1 MLFKNTMKINRDN
14 YEVFLVDYLDGKLSP
29 SSVSELMLF
38 LEQNPDLKCEFEGIE
53 DAVLVAEEI
62 AYSDKSELKKKS
74 FLNSGIDNELEYIS
88 IASIEGV
95 LTEPEQLKLNSEI
108 IQNKKFE
115 RQINTY
121 KKTILQPN
129 SEIHFTG
136 KAQLK
141 RTRIVPMRYTTLRKS
156 ISIAASIGLIIG
168 VYTIG
173 KIFVYENP
181 KQLNSTNNVIVS
193 VNPPENAETKKQVT
207 ENITIAKNA
216 VPKNRNISTA
226 IVNTKKTDT
235 SSNIENVPRAEFVPS
250 MLSSIESKS
259 VVIQKN
265 IQYEQVALTI
275 EDYYRQKEFANE
287 YLQTKTSDQTAQS
300 SYREIGLFEVL
311 QYGVHSFGKLIGR
324 EIRLNAK
331 KDKNG
336 RIEEISFESKLI
348 AFSKEIRKK
357 EEGL

>member
-1 MLFKNTMKINRDN
+1 MLFRNMMKISRDN

-38 LEQNPDLKCEFEGIE
+38 LEQNPDLKGEFEGIE

-62 AYSDKSELKKKS
+62 AYTDKSELKKKS

-95 LTEPEQLKLNSEI
+95 LTESEKLKLNSEI

-115 RQINTY
+115 RQINIY
-121 KKTILQPN
+121 KTTILQPN

-141 RTRIVPMRYTTLRKS
+141 RTRIVPIRFTTLRKAV
-156 ISIAASIGLIIG
+156 SIAASIGLIIG

-173 KIFVYENP
+173 KIFVYDNP
-181 KQLNSTNNVIVS
+181 MQLNNTNNLITS
-193 VNPPENAETKKQVT
+193 VNPPVKAETINQVT
-207 ENITIAKNA
+207 EDITINKNSIL
-216 VPKNRNISTA
+216 KNRNISAA
-226 IVNTKKTDT
+226 ILNKKPDS
-235 SSNIENVPRAEFVPS
+235 SSNIENLPRVEFIPS
-250 MLSSIESKS
+250 MLASIESKS

-265 IQYEQVALTI
+265 VQYEQVAITI
-275 EDYYRQKEFANE
+275 EDYYRQKEFASEHPLANA
-287 YLQTKTSDQTAQS
+287 KVQTAQS
-300 SYREIGLFEVL
+300 NYREIGIFEVL
-311 QYGVHSFGKLIGR
+311 QYGVRSFGKFIGR
-324 EIRLNAK
+324 DIRLNAK